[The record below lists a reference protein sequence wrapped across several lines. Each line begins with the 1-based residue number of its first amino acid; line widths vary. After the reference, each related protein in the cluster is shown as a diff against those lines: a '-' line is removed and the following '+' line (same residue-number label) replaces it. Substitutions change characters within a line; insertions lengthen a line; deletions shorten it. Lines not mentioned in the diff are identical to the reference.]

1 MKPIVNVDVKMP
13 KKMLNALTL
22 YETYCLANNISITNL
37 DMVNEFLIK
46 KFNESM
52 AKEFKRE
59 YLY

>member
-22 YETYCLANNISITNL
+22 YETYCLANNISITTL